1 VSLPDREIGRIMF
14 RGPSLMREYFGSR
27 EETVRVLSDDGWLDT
42 GDLGF
47 FLGGSLVVTGRSK
60 DLILANGRNIWPQDL
75 EWLVEH
81 DVEGVR
87 NGDVAAV
94 SVDDAESENVVLLVQ
109 CRTLDEAS
117 RASLR
122 QAVAETIRAAV
133 GINCTVVLAPHNS
146 LPQTSSGKLSRARA
160 RQMYLDSL
168 RAEPTMDERSAHFTS
183 YSAPVALRSA

>member
-1 VSLPDREIGRIMF
+1 
-14 RGPSLMREYFGSR
+14 MREYFNSR
-27 EETVRVLSDDGWLDT
+27 EETARVLSEDGWLDT

-47 FLGGSLVVTGRSK
+47 FLDGSLVVTGRSK

-81 DVEGVR
+81 EVEGVR

-94 SVDDAESENVVLLVQ
+94 SVDDAEAENVVLLVQ
-109 CRTLDEAS
+109 CRTSDEMA
-117 RASLR
+117 RANLR
-122 QAVAETIRAAV
+122 QAVADAVRASA

-168 RAEPTMDERSAHFTS
+168 RTGQGLDSKPLHF
-183 YSAPVALRSA
+183 APPPATAALRSA